1 MSDRL
6 SETICLLLAAV
17 LLLAG
22 CEQSYENGESAS
34 TLAPGPESVPV
45 PSGFAAEAIEAAG
58 GLDAWTGA
66 KKLRFDCVVTFY
78 EPDGSFYL
86 TEQRYDVSPW
96 SNGIDISGR
105 EPKGEYAWRFLDG
118 RLDVL
123 RSAGQ
128 VHELPGT
135 LERRCFAH
143 AILAI
148 TTAPARLLDT
158 SVQFDRQDAA
168 VKIQGQWY
176 HRINRAGERSGETVL
191 YQDRDSLLV
200 DMIRVTC
207 AEADKSLTVRGYDY
221 QETEKDGPLVPMRVE
236 IFSTGAGGDLQKR
249 LAKIDC
255 HTAGQAK

>member
-6 SETICLLLAAV
+6 SHTICLVLTA
-17 LLLAG
+17 LLLFAG
-22 CEQSYENGESAS
+22 CEQSYESDESAS

-45 PSGFAAEAIEAAG
+45 PSGFAAEAIDAAG

-66 KKLRFDCVVTFY
+66 KTLRFDCVVTFY

-86 TEQRYDVSPW
+86 TEQRYDVYPW
-96 SNGIDISGR
+96 SNAIDLSGR

-128 VHELPGT
+128 VQELPIT
-135 LERRCFAH
+135 LARPCFAD
-143 AILAI
+143 AILAV
-148 TTAPARLLDT
+148 TTAPVRLLDA
-158 SVQFDRQDAA
+158 SAQFDRQDAA
-168 VKIQGQWY
+168 VKMQGQWY
-176 HRINRAGERSGETVL
+176 YLITGAGEGSAETVL

-200 DMIRVTC
+200 DMIRVAC
-207 AEADKSLTVRGYDY
+207 ADADTSLTVRGYDY
-221 QETEKDGPLVPMRVE
+221 QETEKDGPLVPTRME
-236 IFSTGAGGDLQKR
+236 IFGTGAGGDLGRR

-255 HTAGQAK
+255 EVVAQTN